1 MNKFPYIKYNKSKLY
16 YKDYIN
22 EHYKTF
28 ENLSTNNL
36 DKIIKIMNKKYLLG
50 KKIFVCGNGGSAA
63 LANHFACDH
72 QKILSQIKPLSP
84 MVTSLSSNSAII
96 TAISNDIS
104 YSEVFVEQL
113 KAVAK
118 KNDVL
123 LVISSSGNSKNIIKV
138 LDWANKFKIK
148 TISFTGFDGGYAKK
162 KAKFN
167 IHCDSYNYGIIESMH
182 HNIMNIIS
190 QYIRNKYSS
199 TKKISS
205 EMF

>member
-1 MNKFPYIKYNKSKLY
+1 MKFPFKKYYKISSFTNHYFKELQRCIESLNYSDLKKIINVLDKLY
-16 YKDYIN
+16 K
-22 EHYKTF
+22 
-28 ENLSTNNL
+28 
-36 DKIIKIMNKKYLLG
+36 NKNGTLY
-50 KKIFVCGNGGSAA
+50 VCGNGGSAA
-63 LANHFACDH
+63 ISNHFACDH
-72 QKILSQIKPLSP
+72 QKILSQIKPLRP
-84 MVTSLSSNSAII
+84 MITSLSSNSAIM
-96 TAISNDIS
+96 TAISNDIN

-113 KAVAK
+113 KAVAN

-123 LVISSSGNSKNIIKV
+123 LVISSSGSSKNIIKA

-199 TKKISS
+199 SKKIST